1 MMQASPPIK
10 SLTAPPSSIYEAI
23 KNDDWE
29 GLLSLYATT
38 VYDAVH
44 AAEFAQTVCGKEGG
58 KDSAPSS
65 LLLPRLHQGSS
76 DDGSGSRS
84 VLGFFLDEKK
94 FERSDSFL
102 GSASSHTLRCSP
114 APPPSSIREL
124 DAIVREIIGNGIFE
138 GRRQRFSSVMLS
150 DDDVIMTDSRSPP
163 PPSSSTP
170 RTSRQPFK
178 KIRQYSPNPPPS
190 RKIPQGFA
198 AFDGLL
204 QHKRSSSQGK
214 NNPSNSSASQRE
226 KEIEWDK
233 IMWESAAVLSN
244 RSPSPNFVVDREE
257 RKRRQD
263 NLCSSGNQTTHMKS
277 ETVEPATT
285 NHTGQE
291 RDDEFMEEDNN
302 NSPRSS
308 PPPLPLFEGSVA
320 NATPGDLN
328 EGGTG
333 SGTAQHLACLLDS
346 PLALAILIVLGINV
360 DARHT
365 AFRRLAMHEA
375 ACADSPQCLSLLM
388 SAATRFSLESRA
400 LGCDEAAATS
410 PLDSITASCVPAS
423 VSATIAAA
431 SATGFA
437 SSVDGSSFSPSRS
450 IVDTAKLS
458 KMKIAFFSG
467 WGEKNS
473 RERSLED
480 DVVGEENKL
489 RADSALFTDALKII
503 WDVIKLVRSG
513 DMSEV
518 DAARQIIDQVG
529 VSSKTKTSLALQM
542 GVGGESEKLAA
553 RNSSALYLYGLGRYP
568 PEQPRV
574 QNNIDGH
581 GNTPL
586 HWAAFKNSV
595 RAIDVLLAYNVDV
608 NFRAQPSGWTPL
620 HDAAYSDS
628 AGAVERLIAAGASVD
643 SRSHSGATPLCF
655 AAQEDAAN
663 ATRLLLEAGADPA
676 IRCLGQSP
684 AGIHLRANNADN
696 NLFHSRFSG
705 YTPLHYCAHY
715 NSSRSARVLLNH
727 RSNSCRPQLSGVD
740 LLEIPDLNEKL
751 PIHVAVARGSSE
763 VLRELLH
770 GGARVETA
778 SYHPPLSPRVR
789 RVLTE
794 VTSPANV
801 TSPIGIP
808 MNTITNEESAVS
820 HMVTP
825 VSSPVL
831 RSLLPSQPIN
841 SSKPWNCLSQKS
853 IDACRSLIEEVEQ
866 NWTPARHE
874 LFSPTDRIA
883 VKEVLRVGKR
893 LEQNGSGL
901 FVELWPFVL
910 SFCGRGWFEIVE
922 EDPAGELQLLT
933 VQNQMSTK
941 EEEMQCSS
949 SDDSSDDDVEFTQFE
964 LDGAH
969 HNVNMAM

>member
-1 MMQASPPIK
+1 
-10 SLTAPPSSIYEAI
+10 
-23 KNDDWE
+23 
-29 GLLSLYATT
+29 
-38 VYDAVH
+38 
-44 AAEFAQTVCGKEGG
+44 
-58 KDSAPSS
+58 
-65 LLLPRLHQGSS
+65 
-76 DDGSGSRS
+76 
-84 VLGFFLDEKK
+84 
-94 FERSDSFL
+94 
-102 GSASSHTLRCSP
+102 
-114 APPPSSIREL
+114 
-124 DAIVREIIGNGIFE
+124 
-138 GRRQRFSSVMLS
+138 
-150 DDDVIMTDSRSPP
+150 
-163 PPSSSTP
+163 
-170 RTSRQPFK
+170 
-178 KIRQYSPNPPPS
+178 
-190 RKIPQGFA
+190 
-198 AFDGLL
+198 
-204 QHKRSSSQGK
+204 
-214 NNPSNSSASQRE
+214 
-226 KEIEWDK
+226 
-233 IMWESAAVLSN
+233 
-244 RSPSPNFVVDREE
+244 
-257 RKRRQD
+257 
-263 NLCSSGNQTTHMKS
+263 
-277 ETVEPATT
+277 
-285 NHTGQE
+285 
-291 RDDEFMEEDNN
+291 
-302 NSPRSS
+302 
-308 PPPLPLFEGSVA
+308 
-320 NATPGDLN
+320 
-328 EGGTG
+328 
-333 SGTAQHLACLLDS
+333 
-346 PLALAILIVLGINV
+346 
-360 DARHT
+360 
-365 AFRRLAMHEA
+365 MHEA
-375 ACADSPQCLSLLM
+375 ACADSPHCLSLLM
-388 SAATRFSLESRA
+388 GAATRFALESEA
-400 LGCDEAAATS
+400 STFDKAAAVT
-410 PLDSITASCVPAS
+410 PFDGMASSFAS
-423 VSATIAAA
+423 ATVSATIAAA

-437 SSVDGSSFSPSRS
+437 SSVHQGNLSPSRS
-450 IVDTAKLS
+450 IVDTTKLS

-473 RERSLED
+473 REKSLED
-480 DVVGEENKL
+480 DVTDEEYKE
-489 RADSALFTDALKII
+489 REDSTLFPDALKII

-513 DMSEV
+513 DMNEG
-518 DAARQIIDQVG
+518 DGAQQILDQVG
-529 VSSKTKTSLALQM
+529 VPSKTKTSLASQL
-542 GVGGESEKLAA
+542 GLGGESEKLAA
-553 RNSSALYLYGLGRYP
+553 RQSSALYLYGLSRYP

-574 QNNIDGH
+574 QNNTDGH

-655 AAQEDAAN
+655 AAQEDAST

-684 AGIHLRANNADN
+684 AGVHVRANNADN
-696 NLFHSRFSG
+696 NIFHSRFSG

-727 RSNSCRPQLSGVD
+727 RSNSFQHQLSGVD

-789 RVLTE
+789 RVVAE
-794 VTSPANV
+794 DTSPAIS
-801 TSPIGIP
+801 TSPIVIP
-808 MNTITNEESAVS
+808 MNRITNGESAVA
-820 HMVTP
+820 HVVTP

-841 SSKPWNCLSQKS
+841 SSKPWNCLSQKA

-883 VKEVLRVGKR
+883 VREVLRVGKR

-910 SFCGRGWFEIVE
+910 SFCGRGWFEVIE
-922 EDPAGELQLLT
+922 EDPGKEVQILT
-933 VQNQMSTK
+933 VENQRSSN

-969 HNVNMAM
+969 HNMNMAML